1 MATWLYPISKR
12 ARKEF
17 YLRDGARM
25 AVSVDNYVKLVKNG
39 RLGEDKEWYL
49 STNFK
54 AVQVG
59 EEVFIYTGD
68 NDLGIIGYAKILS
81 VNREEPAFDLEFD
94 LRKCEAL
101 LEAPIPASLVRKW
114 VYPRRAVVEL
124 TPHLSKLN
132 SLLPWKGGQ
141 SRKEVEKVVKVAG
154 AGFGVDRKRNKQV
167 EEAAIKAVT
176 DYYESKGWSVDPTY
190 QTKRLGFDLLCSKGL
205 EVKKAEVKGIFG
217 ENVSFIIT
225 AGERKNSKDKDFV
238 LHVVCNAL
246 SKPII
251 KTWTGPEMEDCFAF
265 VEINYLASLKN

>member
-1 MATWLYPISKR
+1 MAVWLYPISKR

-17 YLRDGARM
+17 YLKDGARVS
-25 AVSVDNYVKLVKNG
+25 VSVDNYIKLVRNG

-54 AVQVG
+54 KVQIG

-68 NDLGIIGYAKILS
+68 NDLGIIGYAKILE
-81 VNREEPAFDLEFD
+81 VNREKPAFDLEFD
-94 LRKCEAL
+94 LKKCEAL
-101 LEAPIPASLVRKW
+101 IDVSIPASLVRKW
-114 VYPRRAVVEL
+114 VFPRRAVVEL

-141 SRKEVEKVVKVAG
+141 NRKEVEKVVKVIG
-154 AGFGVDRKRNKQV
+154 AGFGIDHKRNKKV

-176 DYYESKGWSVDPTY
+176 DYYKSEGWSVDPTY
-190 QTKRLGFDLLCSKGL
+190 QTKRLGFDLLCSKGA

-217 ENVSFIIT
+217 ENVSFIMT
-225 AGERKNSKDKDFV
+225 AGERRMSKDKNFV

-246 SKPII
+246 SKPVI
-251 KTWTGPEMEDCFAF
+251 KTWTGQEMEDRFAF
-265 VEINYLASLKN
+265 AEINYSASLKN